1 MPAVWTSQEF
11 SIGNQ
16 PQCQVISSRPS
27 TACSQYRAFPL
38 RIRWHSSS
46 LPPGRPV
53 LQHPPSAAPAPSAG
67 RSPLSSN
74 PWQPSIFR
82 PGVGALHL
90 PSWCGC
96 PPSTCR
102 SGRRKRP
109 WDEQGVVPTLRL
121 PPSAAPPPPSFAF
134 RHPMALRRL
143 HPQPRARAPPP
154 NPCTTL
160 APPLLHPQIQ
170 RRRWRRRPR
179 GERGAA
185 PPLIFFPPR

>member
-16 PQCQVISSRPS
+16 PQCQVIFSRPS
-27 TACSQYRAFPL
+27 TTCFHTKRSPSVFDGIRA
-38 RIRWHSSS
+38 RS
-46 LPPGRPV
+46 L
-53 LQHPPSAAPAPSAG
+53 QAG
-67 RSPLSSN
+67 RSSSTLRRLLQL
-74 PWQPSIFR
+74 PPPAALLYLLTLGSPPSSSPRRPSIFR
-82 PGVGALHL
+82 PGVGALHRRVGVGEEKGRGTNKEPCR
-90 PSWCGC
+90 PSGSLHR
-96 PPSTCR
+96 PP
-102 SGRRKRP
+102 
-109 WDEQGVVPTLRL
+109 LHH
-121 PPSAAPPPPSFAF
+121 PPPAF